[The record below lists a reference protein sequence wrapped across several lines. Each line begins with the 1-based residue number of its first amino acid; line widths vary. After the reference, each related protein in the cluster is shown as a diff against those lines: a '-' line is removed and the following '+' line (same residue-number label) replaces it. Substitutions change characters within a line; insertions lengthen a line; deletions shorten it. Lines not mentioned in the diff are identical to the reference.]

1 MRLSTVVHR
10 AEIPHADHIK
20 DILADV
26 GAASHNDAE
35 TMKYLEKSFKQYF
48 SLVPGE
54 SRNLKSPKYPAGFS
68 SQV

>member
-26 GAASHNDAE
+26 GATSHNDAF
-35 TMKYLEKSFKQYF
+35 TMKNLGKS
-48 SLVPGE
+48 
-54 SRNLKSPKYPAGFS
+54 LK
-68 SQV
+68 